1 MAVTNRD
8 VAVAAGVST
17 ATVSHV
23 FNGTRFVA
31 EATKQRVLE
40 AAKQLR
46 YVPNVSASS
55 LRSNK
60 SKRIGLLVPS
70 ISSYFSVDILDAVE
84 QVMKEN
90 GYQVVLG
97 CSHDDLQREKQ
108 QVDSFNFQQVDGM
121 LMFPAPGDHSYL
133 NQMQRKYPIVFID
146 RGAESCE
153 RDMIVGNN
161 EQATYEL
168 VCQMIREGH
177 RKIGIINGKEKLSS
191 LKERIAGYKRA
202 LEENGIPFEP
212 QFIQEEEC
220 TIEGAYQ
227 ATERLLEGGRVTII
241 LPLSPILTIGCMR
254 CLVKHGIEIPREIA
268 LVGYGDSEWAEV
280 TNPPL
285 TTMLHPLFE
294 MGQMAARKL
303 LQRLEESER
312 LEHGEGEKTIA
323 PYEIVR
329 LPIRLIRRKSF

>member
-8 VAVAAGVST
+8 VAAAAGVST

-31 EATKQRVLE
+31 EATKRRVME
-40 AAKQLR
+40 VAEQLQ

-84 QVMKEN
+84 QIMKEN

-108 QVDSFNFQQVDGM
+108 QIDSFNFQQVDGM

-133 NQMQRKYPIVFID
+133 DQMPRKYPIVFID
-146 RGAESCE
+146 RDAEACD
-153 RDMIVGNN
+153 RDLIVGDN
-161 EQATYEL
+161 EQATYQL

-177 RKIGIINGKEKLSS
+177 RKIGIISSKEKLSS
-191 LKERIAGYKRA
+191 LKERVIGYRRA
-202 LEENGIPFEP
+202 LEENGIAFEP
-212 QFIQEEEC
+212 QFVREEEG
-220 TIEGAYQ
+220 TKEGAYR
-227 ATERLLEGGRVTII
+227 ATEQLIEDGRVTVI
-241 LPLSPILTIGCMR
+241 LPLSPALTIGCMR
-254 CLVKHGIEIPREIA
+254 CLVKHQINIPKEIA

-285 TTMLHPLFE
+285 TTMWHPLFE
-294 MGQMAARKL
+294 MGQLAARKL
-303 LQRLEESER
+303 LQRMEESEKPEQR
-312 LEHGEGEKTIA
+312 GTIA
-323 PYEIVR
+323 PYETVR

>member
-8 VAVAAGVST
+8 VAAAAGVST

-31 EATKQRVLE
+31 EPTKRRVLE
-40 AAKQLR
+40 VAKRLQ

-60 SKRIGLLVPS
+60 SKRIGLLVPY
-70 ISSYFSVDILDAVE
+70 ISSYFSVNILDAVE

-97 CSHDDLQREKQ
+97 CTHDKLEREKQ

-133 NQMQRKYPIVFID
+133 DRMQRKYPIVFID
-146 RGAESCE
+146 RGAECCE

-177 RKIGIINGKEKLSS
+177 RRIGIVNSKEKLSS
-191 LKERIAGYKRA
+191 LKERIIGYKRA

-212 QFIQEEEC
+212 QFVQEEEG
-220 TIEGAYQ
+220 TKEGAYR
-227 ATERLLEGGRVTII
+227 ATERLIEDGRVTVI
-241 LPLSPILTIGCMR
+241 LPLSPTLTIGCMR
-254 CLVKHGIEIPREIA
+254 CLVKNQIKIPDEIA
-268 LVGYGDSEWAEV
+268 LVGYGDSDWAEV

-303 LQRLEESER
+303 LERLEESEVT
-312 LEHGEGEKTIA
+312 EHGGIIA
-323 PYEIVR
+323 PYETVR

>member
-8 VAVAAGVST
+8 VAAAAGVST

-31 EATKQRVLE
+31 EPTKRRVLE
-40 AAKQLR
+40 VAKQLQ

-60 SKRIGLLVPS
+60 SKRIGLLVPY
-70 ISSYFSVDILDAVE
+70 ISSYFSVNILDAVE

-97 CSHDDLQREKQ
+97 CTHDKLEREKQ

-133 NQMQRKYPIVFID
+133 DRMQRKYPIVFID
-146 RGAESCE
+146 RGAECCE

-177 RKIGIINGKEKLSS
+177 RRIGIVNSKEKLSS
-191 LKERIAGYKRA
+191 LKERIIGYKRA

-212 QFIQEEEC
+212 QFVQEEEG
-220 TIEGAYQ
+220 TKEGAYR
-227 ATERLLEGGRVTII
+227 ATERLIEDGRVTVI
-241 LPLSPILTIGCMR
+241 LPLSPTLTIGCMR
-254 CLVKHGIEIPREIA
+254 CLVKNQIKIPDEIA
-268 LVGYGDSEWAEV
+268 LVGYGDSDWAEV

-303 LQRLEESER
+303 LERLEESEVT
-312 LEHGEGEKTIA
+312 EHGGIIA
-323 PYEIVR
+323 PYETVR

>member
-1 MAVTNRD
+1 MAVTNKD

-40 AAKQLR
+40 VAKQLQ

-60 SKRIGLLVPS
+60 SKRIGLLVPY

-84 QVMKEN
+84 QVMKKN

-97 CSHDDLQREKQ
+97 CTHDNLQREKQ

-121 LMFPAPGDHSYL
+121 LMFPASGDHSYL
-133 NQMQRKYPIVFID
+133 DRMPRKYPIVFID
-146 RGAESCE
+146 RGAEGCE
-153 RDMIVGNN
+153 RDMIVGDN

-177 RKIGIINGKEKLSS
+177 RNIGVVNSKEKLSS
-191 LKERIAGYKRA
+191 LKERITGYKRA

-212 QFIQEEEC
+212 QFVQEEEC
-220 TIEGAYQ
+220 TLEGAYR
-227 ATERLLEGGRVTII
+227 AAERLIEDGRVTVI
-241 LPLSPILTIGCMR
+241 LPLSPTLTIGCMR
-254 CLVKHGIEIPREIA
+254 CLVKHQIEIPKQIA
-268 LVGYGDSEWAEV
+268 LVGYGDSDWAEV

-285 TTMLHPLFE
+285 TTMRHPLFE
-294 MGQMAARKL
+294 MGQLAAKRL
-303 LQRLEESER
+303 LERLEEHER
-312 LEHGEGEKTIA
+312 LEHGGAVESCA
-323 PYEIVR
+323 PYETVR
-329 LPIRLIRRKSF
+329 LPINLIRRKSF

>member
-8 VAVAAGVST
+8 VAAAAGVST

-31 EATKQRVLE
+31 EPTKRRVLE
-40 AAKQLR
+40 VAKQLQ

-60 SKRIGLLVPS
+60 SKRIGLLVPY
-70 ISSYFSVDILDAVE
+70 ISSYFSVDILEAVE

-97 CSHDDLQREKQ
+97 CTHDELEREKQ

-133 NQMQRKYPIVFID
+133 DLMPRKYPIVFID

-153 RDMIVGNN
+153 RDMIVGDN

-177 RKIGIINGKEKLSS
+177 RRIGIVNSKGKLSS
-191 LKERIAGYKRA
+191 LKERIIGYKRA
-202 LEENGIPFEP
+202 LEENGISFEP
-212 QFIQEEEC
+212 QFIQEEEG
-220 TIEGAYQ
+220 TREGAYR
-227 ATERLLEGGRVTII
+227 ATERLVKDGRVTVI
-241 LPLSPILTIGCMR
+241 LPLSPTLTIGCMSY
-254 CLVKHGIEIPREIA
+254 LVKHQIKIPDEIA
-268 LVGYGDSEWAEV
+268 LVGYGDSDWAEV

-303 LQRLEESER
+303 LERLEESEGA
-312 LEHGEGEKTIA
+312 EHGGEIA
-323 PYEIVR
+323 PYETIR